1 MTTVANT
8 GRSSVEDDSPEDVLD
23 ERTRTDPPNEQLP
36 PAAAET
42 LPEDRPRA
50 VSARTMDDNL
60 SLAGAA
66 SSSLAVTWLL
76 YEQVL
81 PFSGKLGFFLTW
93 YVLFVALYALVTALS
108 HPRPIVVDRIWT
120 AIVHGA
126 AAVVGLSIVVVVIY
140 TFAKGWPALRHV
152 NFYVHPM
159 SGVSAGE
166 APLNQGGIYNAIV
179 GSLIEVAIAVAISL
193 PLGIATAI
201 YMTEVG
207 GKAAR
212 VVRTVVEA
220 MTALPDLVAGLF
232 IYAFLIVAL
241 GQSKT
246 GLAAALALS
255 ITMLPIIARS
265 SEVVLRVVPG
275 GLREASLALGAP
287 QWRTVLNVVLPTARS
302 GLGTALILGIARGI
316 GETAPVLITSG
327 ASTYLNYNPTV
338 DPMNSLPLFAY
349 TGIRSGQPLYITR
362 GYGAASVLLAIVL
375 VLFILVRLLA
385 RQRDTSR

>member
-287 QWRTVLNVVLPTARS
+287 QWRTVLSVVLPTARS